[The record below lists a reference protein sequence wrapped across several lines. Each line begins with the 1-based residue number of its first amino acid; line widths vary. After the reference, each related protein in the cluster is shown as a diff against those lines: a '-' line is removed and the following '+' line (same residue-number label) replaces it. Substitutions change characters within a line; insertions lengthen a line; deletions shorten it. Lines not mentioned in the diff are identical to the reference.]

1 METKYYSL
9 RDGRTLS
16 YIEFGDPTGH
26 PIFYAHSGPG
36 SRLEGKLFHEEAL
49 CRNYRFIA
57 TDRPG
62 MGESTYL
69 PNRKL
74 LDYPKDITE
83 LADALGIDKFGV
95 MGWSG
100 GGAHTTVCGYAIPK
114 RLLFNISFAGYTNF
128 AQMPGA
134 EEYLESKMD
143 QVSVGLSKKHPRLFK
158 IFFDILSVSEKLFP
172 ESTYKAVM
180 KTLCESDQKIAAE
193 QDFKDVFI
201 ESQVE
206 AFRQGSQGVTSDA
219 AVHYV
224 DWGFKLEEILFNLHV
239 FHGTE
244 DHLVPLE
251 FGQHVSKIV
260 PNCELHIMKGEG
272 HLFPY
277 KYMTLIFDT
286 ADAEMT
292 NNFHRREVRMS

>member
-1 METKYYSL
+1 METKHHSL
-9 RDGRTLS
+9 KDGRTLS
-16 YIEFGDPTGH
+16 YMEFGDPTGH
-26 PIFYAHSGPG
+26 PVFYAHGGPG

-49 CRNYRFIA
+49 RRKYRFIT

-69 PNRKL
+69 SKRKL
-74 LDYPKDITE
+74 LDYPRDIAE
-83 LADALGIDKFGV
+83 LADALGIGKFGV

-100 GGAHTTVCGYAIPK
+100 GGAHTTVCGYAIPE
-114 RLLFNISFAGYTNF
+114 RLLFNMSFAGYTNF
-128 AQMPGA
+128 AEMPGA

-158 IFFDILSVSEKLFP
+158 IFFDLMNVSEKFMP
-172 ESTYKAVM
+172 ESTYKAFM
-180 KTLCESDQKIAAE
+180 KELCESDQKIAAE
-193 QDFKDVFI
+193 QDFRKLFM
-201 ESQVE
+201 ESQAE
-206 AFRQGSQGVTSDA
+206 AFRQGSQGVTTDA

-224 DWGFKLEEILFNLHV
+224 DWGFKLEQISFNLHV

-251 FGQHVSKIV
+251 FGQHISKNV
-260 PNCELHIMKGEG
+260 PHCELHIMKGEG

-286 ADAEMT
+286 ADAEL
-292 NNFHRREVRMS
+292 FEVYYLR

>member
-1 METKYYSL
+1 METKYHSL
-9 RDGRTLS
+9 KDDRTLS

-26 PIFYAHSGPG
+26 PVFYAHGGPG

-49 CRNYRFIA
+49 RRKYRFIA

-69 PNRKL
+69 SNRKL
-74 LDYPKDITE
+74 LDYPRDIAE
-83 LADALGIDKFGV
+83 LADALGIGKFGV

-100 GGAHTTVCGYAIPK
+100 GGAHTTVCGYAIPE
-114 RLLFNISFAGYTNF
+114 RLLFNMSFAGYTNF
-128 AQMPGA
+128 AEMPGA
-134 EEYLESKMD
+134 EKYLESKVD

-158 IFFDILSVSEKLFP
+158 IFFDLMNISEKFMP
-172 ESTYKAVM
+172 ESTYKAFM
-180 KTLCESDQKIAAE
+180 KELCESDQKIAAE
-193 QDFKDVFI
+193 QEFRGIFM
-201 ESQVE
+201 ESQAE

-224 DWGFKLEEILFNLHV
+224 DWGFKLEEISFNLHV
-239 FHGTE
+239 FHGIE

-251 FGQHVSKIV
+251 FGQHISENV

-286 ADAEMT
+286 ADAEIAKAK
-292 NNFHRREVRMS
+292 H